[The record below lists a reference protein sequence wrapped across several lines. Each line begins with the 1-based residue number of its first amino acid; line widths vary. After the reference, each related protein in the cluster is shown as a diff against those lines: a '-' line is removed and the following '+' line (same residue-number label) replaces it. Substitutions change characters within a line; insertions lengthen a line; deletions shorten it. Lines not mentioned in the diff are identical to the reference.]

1 MRRGVV
7 SVPDPRLRRRTV
19 KTLPEELRVRGAQVL
34 SSYRERIG
42 LALSGSTYAV
52 ARSPRGVVSALR
64 DDPARAVADA
74 RRRLAEGITP
84 GLRRVATTVGALR
97 RAAPDAE
104 INVRCRAD
112 RAVDGAFDLLGHRNV
127 SFGDPI
133 DWHRDPASGIRA
145 PMRHWS
151 TIQYL
156 DPATVGDY
164 KLLWEVNRHQHFVT
178 LGQAY
183 AYSQDS
189 RYADAFVAQ
198 LSSWIAANPPRL
210 GVNWAS
216 SLEVSYRAISW
227 LWALQ
232 LFAEAPQLTDAVVAT
247 TLESLRRHG
256 KHIERYLS
264 TYYSPNTH
272 LTGEALGL
280 LYLGTALPIFEAAA
294 SWRQLGW
301 SILRDQLFR
310 QARPDGSYFEQ
321 ALYYHRY
328 TADIYH
334 HALVLA
340 EANGWP
346 QDEVVR
352 ERVERLDEFLV
363 YAVHPDGTVPL
374 VGDDDGG
381 RLMRLDGLPTRD
393 ARPTLAT
400 AAALFNRGDMR
411 SVGGSAVEECLW
423 LLGVD
428 GAQTLS
434 SLRAQ
439 SPSEGS
445 RGFPD
450 GGFYVLRDG
459 WSPSATWAL
468 VDGGPHGSLNCGHA
482 HADALAVEVATNGRP
497 VLTDS
502 GTFSYTGVE
511 RERFRESASHNTAT
525 VDGESSSLT
534 GGLFHWRHVAQTTV
548 HAWLSSPHAD
558 FWRGSHDGFA
568 RLPDPAVHERSLLL
582 VHGRYLVVL
591 DALDASGT
599 HEMTVHWHCA
609 PDLALAREGSHAVAI
624 AHPARADG
632 ALLLLCALGAAGL
645 ETGKSWRSEAYGE
658 KREAAH
664 IGITLAGQGRQ
675 RVGTLLV
682 PGPAHA
688 RFSNG
693 TDGTRVADIVSTR
706 FVDRVVWRGSA
717 AAIDSAGIRSD
728 AACAVE
734 TRRPEG
740 TPDRVYLLGA
750 TYAEGADLG
759 HQVMDAGQPFV
770 AHHEHGRWWREQ
782 FRTASTG
789 QG

>member
-19 KTLPEELRVRGAQVL
+19 KTLPDELRVRGVQVL
-34 SSYRERIG
+34 SSFRERLG
-42 LALSGSTYAV
+42 LALSGSAYEV

-64 DDPARAVADA
+64 DDPARVVASA
-74 RRRLAEGITP
+74 RRQFAEGITP

-104 INVRCRAD
+104 TNVLCRAD
-112 RAVDGAFDLLGHRNV
+112 RAVDGTFDLLGHRNV

-133 DWHRDPASGIRA
+133 DWHRDPRSGIRA

-151 TIQYL
+151 RIQYL
-156 DPATVGDY
+156 DPTTVGDY

-183 AYSQDS
+183 AFSQDS
-189 RYADAFVAQ
+189 RYADAFVTQ
-198 LSSWIAANPPRL
+198 LSSWIATNPPRL

-232 LFAEAPQLTDAVVAT
+232 LFAEAPQLTDAVLAT
-247 TLESLRRHG
+247 ALESLRRHG

-280 LYLGTALPIFEAAA
+280 LYLGTALPIFEAAE
-294 SWRQLGW
+294 SWRRLGW

-310 QARPDGSYFEQ
+310 QVRPDGSYFEQ

-340 EANGWP
+340 DVNGWARD
-346 QDEVVR
+346 DEMR
-352 ERVERLDEFLV
+352 DRVERLDEFLV
-363 YAVHPDGTVPL
+363 HTVHPDGTVPL

-400 AAALFNRGDMR
+400 GAALFRRSDMR
-411 SVGGSAVEECLW
+411 CAAGSAIEECVW

-428 GAQTLS
+428 GAQALATV
-434 SLRAQ
+434 RPQ
-439 SPSEGS
+439 TPSEGS
-445 RGFPD
+445 RGFPE

-459 WSPSATWAL
+459 WGANAAWAL
-468 VDGGPHGSLNCGHA
+468 VDGGPHGTLNCGHA
-482 HADALAVEVATNGRP
+482 HADALAVEVAMNGRA

-511 RERFRESASHNTAT
+511 RERFRASASHNTAT

-534 GGLFHWRHVAQTTV
+534 GGLFHWRHVARTTV
-548 HAWLSSPHAD
+548 HDWLTSPGAD
-558 FWRGSHDGFA
+558 FWRGSHDGFT
-568 RLPDPAVHERSLLL
+568 RLADPATHERSLLL
-582 VHGRYLVVL
+582 VHGRYLLVV
-591 DALDASGT
+591 DALEASGT
-599 HEMTVHWHCA
+599 HELAVHWHCA
-609 PDLALAREGSHAVAI
+609 PDLAFVREGTHAVAI
-624 AHPARADG
+624 AHPARTDG
-632 ALLLLCALGAAGL
+632 GLLLLCALGDGRL
-645 ETGKSWRSEAYGE
+645 ETGRSWRSEAYGE
-658 KREAAH
+658 KREATQ
-664 IGITLAGQGRQ
+664 IGITRSGQGRQ
-675 RVGTLLV
+675 HVGTLLV
-682 PGPAHA
+682 PSPAHM
-688 RFSNG
+688 RLSNAS
-693 TDGTRVADIVSTR
+693 DGTRIAEVLSTR
-706 FVDRVVWRGSA
+706 FVDRIVWRGA
-717 AAIDSAGIRSD
+717 ATTIDVAGVRSD

-734 TRRPEG
+734 TRGTDG
-740 TPDRVYLLGA
+740 TPDRLYLLGA
-750 TYAEGADLG
+750 TYADGEGMERQEMA
-759 HQVMDAGQPFV
+759 AGQPF
-770 AHHEHGRWWREQ
+770 AARHERGRWWPVQ
-782 FRTASTG
+782 FRTGSTG

>member
-19 KTLPEELRVRGAQVL
+19 KTLPEELAVRGVQVL
-34 SSYRERIG
+34 SSFQERIG
-42 LALSGSTYAV
+42 LALSGGNVEV
-52 ARSPRGVVSALR
+52 ARSPRGVVSTLR

-74 RRRLAEGITP
+74 RRRFAEGVTP
-84 GLRRVATTVGALR
+84 GLRRVSATVDALR

-104 INVRCRAD
+104 TNVRYRAD
-112 RAVDGAFDLLGHRNV
+112 RAIDGTFDLLGHRNV

-151 TIQYL
+151 RIQYL

-183 AYSQDS
+183 AYSRDS

-232 LFAEAPQLTDAVVAT
+232 LFAEAPQLTDALVAT
-247 TLESLRRHG
+247 ALESLRRHG

-280 LYLGTALPIFEAAA
+280 LYLGTALPIFEAAE

-310 QARPDGSYFEQ
+310 QVRPDGSYFEQ

-340 EANGWP
+340 DANGWA
-346 QDEVVR
+346 QDEGVR

-363 YAVHPDGTVPL
+363 HAVHPDGTVPL

-400 AAALFNRGDMR
+400 GAALFKRSDMR
-411 SVGGSAVEECLW
+411 CVGGAAVEECLW
-423 LLGVD
+423 LLGVE
-428 GAQTLS
+428 GAQALS
-434 SLRAQ
+434 SL
-439 SPSEGS
+439 SPQAPNEGS

-459 WSPSATWAL
+459 WSPNATWAL

-482 HADALAVEVATNGRP
+482 HADALALEVATHGRP

-511 RERFRESASHNTAT
+511 RERFRESASHNAAT

-534 GGLFHWRHVAQTTV
+534 GGLFHWRHVARTTV
-548 HAWLSSPHAD
+548 HAWLSAPGAD
-558 FWRGSHDGFA
+558 FWRGSHDGFT
-568 RLPDPAVHERSLLL
+568 RLADPATHERSLLL

-591 DALDASGT
+591 DGLAAAGA
-599 HEMTVHWHCA
+599 HEFTVHWHCA
-609 PDLALAREGSHAVAI
+609 PDLAFVREGTRAVAI
-624 AHPARADG
+624 AHPARTDG
-632 ALLLLCALGAAGL
+632 GLLLLCAMGEGRL

-664 IGITLAGQGRQ
+664 IRITHDGQGRQ
-675 RVGTLLV
+675 RLGTLLV
-682 PGPAHA
+682 PGSAHV
-688 RFSNG
+688 RWSDS
-693 TDGTRVADIVSTR
+693 TDGTRIGEVRGAR
-706 FVDRVVWRGSA
+706 FVDRIVWRDTPA
-717 AAIDSAGIRSD
+717 TMELAGVRSD
-728 AACAVE
+728 AECAVE
-734 TRRPEG
+734 TRHTDG
-740 TPDRVYLLGA
+740 TPDRLYLLGA
-750 TYAEGADLG
+750 TYAEGAG
-759 HQVMDAGQPFV
+759 IEHQVMVAGQPF
-770 AHHEHGRWWREQ
+770 AARCEQGRWSAEQ
-782 FRTASTG
+782 FRTGSTG

>member
-19 KTLPEELRVRGAQVL
+19 KTLPEELRVRGVQVL
-34 SSYRERIG
+34 SSFRERIG
-42 LALSGSTYAV
+42 LALSGGGYEV
-52 ARSPRGVVSALR
+52 ARAPRGIVSTMR

-74 RRRLAEGITP
+74 RSRLAAGITP
-84 GLRRVATTVGALR
+84 GLRRVASTVGALR
-97 RAAPDAE
+97 RAVPDAE
-104 INVRCRAD
+104 TNVRCRAD
-112 RAVDGAFDLLGHRNV
+112 RAVDGTFDLLGHRNV

-133 DWHRDPASGIRA
+133 DWHCDPKSGIRA

-151 TIQYL
+151 QIQYL

-183 AYSQDS
+183 AYSRDS
-189 RYADAFVAQ
+189 RYADAFVSQ
-198 LSSWIAANPPRL
+198 LSSWIASNPPRL

-232 LFAEAPQLTDAVVAT
+232 LFAEAPQLTDALFAT
-247 TLESLRRHG
+247 ALESLRRHG

-280 LYLGTALPIFEAAA
+280 LYLGTALPIFQAAK

-310 QARPDGSYFEQ
+310 QVRPDGSYFEQ

-340 EANGWP
+340 DVNGWERD
-346 QDEVVR
+346 DEAR

-363 YAVHPDGTVPL
+363 QCVHPDGTVPL

-393 ARPTLAT
+393 ARPTLT
-400 AAALFNRGDMR
+400 TGAALFQRSDMR
-411 SVGGSAVEECLW
+411 CVGGSAVEECVW
-423 LLGVD
+423 LLGAE
-428 GAQTLS
+428 GAQVLS
-434 SLRAQ
+434 SLKPQ
-439 SPSEGS
+439 TPNEGS

-459 WSPSATWAL
+459 WGPNATWAL

-511 RERFRESASHNTAT
+511 RERFRESSSHNTAT

-548 HAWLSSPHAD
+548 HAWLSAPGAD
-558 FWRGSHDGFA
+558 FWRGSHDGFT
-568 RLPDPAVHERSLLL
+568 RLADPAVHERSLLF
-582 VHGRYLVVL
+582 VHGRFLVVL
-591 DALDASGT
+591 DALDASGQ
-599 HEMTVHWHCA
+599 HELTVHWHCA
-609 PDLALAREGSHAVAI
+609 PDLALAREGSNAFAI

-632 ALLLLCALGAAGL
+632 ALLLLCALGDGRL
-645 ETGKSWRSEAYGE
+645 EAGKSWRSEAYGE
-658 KREAAH
+658 KREAARV
-664 IGITLAGQGRQ
+664 GITLAGEGRQ
-675 RVGTLLV
+675 RAGTLLV

-688 RFSNG
+688 RFSSG
-693 TDGTRVADIVSTR
+693 TDGTRIVDVVSTR
-706 FVDRVVWRGSA
+706 FVDRIVWRGSA
-717 AAIDSAGIRSD
+717 AVIDSAGVRSD
-728 AACAVE
+728 AECVVE
-734 TRRPEG
+734 TRHLDG
-740 TPDRVYLLGA
+740 TPDRLYLLGA
-750 TYAEGADLG
+750 TYADGDGLERQL
-759 HQVMDAGQPFV
+759 MEAGRPF
-770 AHHEHGRWWREQ
+770 AARLHLGRWQPEQ
-782 FRTASTG
+782 FQTGSTG

>member
-19 KTLPEELRVRGAQVL
+19 KTLPEELRVRGVQVL
-34 SSYRERIG
+34 SSFRERIG
-42 LALSGSTYAV
+42 LALSGGGYEV
-52 ARSPRGVVSALR
+52 ARSPRGIVSTLR
-64 DDPARAVADA
+64 DDPTRAVADA

-84 GLRRVATTVGALR
+84 GLRRVAATVGALR
-97 RAAPDAE
+97 RTAPDAE
-104 INVRCRAD
+104 TSIRCRAD

-133 DWHRDPASGIRA
+133 DWHRDPTSGIRA

-151 TIQYL
+151 RIQYL

-183 AYSQDS
+183 AYSRDS
-189 RYADAFVAQ
+189 RYADAFAAQ

-227 LWALQ
+227 VWALQ
-232 LFAEAPQLTDAVVAT
+232 LFAEAPQLTDALLAT

-280 LYLGTALPIFEAAA
+280 LYLGTALPIFEAAE
-294 SWRQLGW
+294 SWRRLGW

-340 EANGWP
+340 DANGWTR
-346 QDEVVR
+346 DEAVR
-352 ERVERLDEFLV
+352 ERVERLDQFLV
-363 YAVHPDGTVPL
+363 HTVHPDGTVPL

-400 AAALFNRGDMR
+400 GAALFKRSDMR
-411 SVGGSAVEECLW
+411 CMGGSAVEECLW
-423 LLGVD
+423 LLGVE
-428 GAQTLS
+428 GAQALTS
-434 SLRAQ
+434 VRPEP
-439 SPSEGS
+439 PSEGS

-459 WSPSATWAL
+459 WSANATWAL

-482 HADALAVEVATNGRP
+482 HADALAVEVATNGRT

-511 RERFRESASHNTAT
+511 RERFRESSSHNTAT

-548 HAWLSSPHAD
+548 HAWLSSQGAD

-568 RLPDPAVHERSLLL
+568 RLDDPATHERSLLL

-591 DALDASGT
+591 DALDASGA
-599 HEMTVHWHCA
+599 HELTVHWHCA
-609 PDLALAREGSHAVAI
+609 PDLALAREGTHAVAI
-624 AHPARADG
+624 ANPARRDG
-632 ALLLLCALGAAGL
+632 ALLLLCALGGGRL
-645 ETGKSWRSEAYGE
+645 ETGRSWRSEAYGE
-658 KREAAH
+658 KREAAYA
-664 IGITLAGQGRQ
+664 GITLGGHGRQ
-675 RVGTLLV
+675 CVGTLLV
-682 PGPAHA
+682 PGSAHA
-688 RFSNG
+688 RFTNLS
-693 TDGTRVADIVSTR
+693 DGTRVAEVVGSR
-706 FVDRVVWRGSA
+706 FVDRIVWRGA
-717 AAIDSAGIRSD
+717 ATTIDSAGVRSD
-728 AACAVE
+728 AECAVE
-734 TRRPEG
+734 TRHQDG
-740 TPDRVYLLGA
+740 TPDRLYLLGG
-750 TYAEGADLG
+750 TYAEGAEMER
-759 HQVMDAGQPFV
+759 QVMAAGQPF
-770 AHHEHGRWWREQ
+770 AARHELGRWWPEQ
-782 FRTASTG
+782 FRTGSTG

>member
-19 KTLPEELRVRGAQVL
+19 KTLPDELRVRGVQVL
-34 SSYRERIG
+34 SSFRERIG
-42 LALSGSTYAV
+42 LALSGSAFEV

-74 RRRLAEGITP
+74 RRQLAEGVTP
-84 GLRRVATTVGALR
+84 GLRRVAMTVGALR
-97 RAAPDAE
+97 RAVPDSE
-104 INVRCRAD
+104 TNVRCRAD
-112 RAVDGAFDLLGHRNV
+112 RAVDGTFDLLGHRNV

-133 DWHRDPASGIRA
+133 DWHRDPRSGIRA
-145 PMRHWS
+145 PLRHWS
-151 TIQYL
+151 RIQYL

-183 AYSQDS
+183 AFSQDS
-189 RYADAFVAQ
+189 RYADAFVTQ
-198 LSSWIAANPPRL
+198 LSSWIASNPPRL

-232 LFAEAPQLTDAVVAT
+232 LFAEAPQLTDAVLAT
-247 TLESLRRHG
+247 ALESLRRHG

-280 LYLGTALPIFEAAA
+280 LYLGTALPIFEAAD
-294 SWRQLGW
+294 SWRRLGW

-310 QARPDGSYFEQ
+310 QVRPDGSYFEQ

-340 EANGWP
+340 DVNGWAR
-346 QDEVVR
+346 DDAMR
-352 ERVERLDEFLV
+352 ARVEKLDEFLV
-363 YAVHPDGTVPL
+363 HAVHPDGTVPL

-400 AAALFNRGDMR
+400 GAALFKRSDMR
-411 SVGGSAVEECLW
+411 CAGGAAIEECLW
-423 LLGVD
+423 LLGAE
-428 GAQTLS
+428 GAQALAAV
-434 SLRAQ
+434 RPQA
-439 SPSEGS
+439 PSEGS
-445 RGFPD
+445 RGFPE

-459 WSPSATWAL
+459 WSPSAAWAL
-468 VDGGPHGSLNCGHA
+468 VDGGPHGTMNCGHA
-482 HADALAVEVATNGRP
+482 HADALSVEVAMNGRP

-502 GTFSYTGVE
+502 GTFSYTGVD
-511 RERFRESASHNTAT
+511 RERFRASASHNTAT
-525 VDGESSSLT
+525 VDGESSSVT
-534 GGLFHWRHVAQTTV
+534 GGLFHWRHVARTTV
-548 HAWLSSPHAD
+548 HDWLSSPGAD
-558 FWRGSHDGFA
+558 FWRGSHDGFTRFA
-568 RLPDPAVHERSLLL
+568 DPAVHERSLLL

-591 DALDASGT
+591 DALEASGT
-599 HEMTVHWHCA
+599 HEFTVHWHCA
-609 PDLALAREGSHAVAI
+609 PDLAFVREGTHAVAI
-624 AHPARADG
+624 AHPARTDG
-632 ALLLLCALGAAGL
+632 GLLLLCALGDGRL

-658 KREAAH
+658 KREATQ
-664 IGITLAGQGRQ
+664 IGITRTGQGRQ
-675 RVGTLLV
+675 HVGTLLV
-682 PGPAHA
+682 PSPAHA
-688 RFSNG
+688 RLTHGN
-693 TDGTRVADIVSTR
+693 DGTRVAEVVSTR
-706 FVDRVVWRGSA
+706 FVDRIVWRGAA
-717 AAIDSAGIRSD
+717 AAIDAAGVRSD

-734 TRRPEG
+734 TRSADG
-740 TPDRVYLLGA
+740 TPDRLYLLGA
-750 TYAEGADLG
+750 TYVEGEGMERHEMA
-759 HQVMDAGQPFV
+759 AGQPF
-770 AHHEHGRWWREQ
+770 AARHERGRWWPVQ
-782 FRTASTG
+782 YRTGSTG